1 MLLKHIINYLGS
13 SFSSKLIVFFSAVV
27 YSRLMSV
34 EDFGLL
40 NLYIS
45 YLWIFVIIFSSN
57 LYTAI
62 GRYIYDEKGDFNH
75 FFSTTILI
83 ILLLSL
89 LSIFIL
95 IYQIDYFEILLRLP
109 REVIFIL
116 IITTIALILESVL
129 TQIAVY
135 NQQSTLIFKLTFF
148 KSMGAFVL
156 SLIFLFF
163 IVNYQKYFAV
173 IYAEL
178 IISVFLIL
186 YISYKLRKYF
196 SFKYNKAHIK
206 YMMNYSIP
214 LIPYMLSLTL
224 LSQSDRI
231 MIDYFYGNK
240 ETGLYSMAYNLGIVL
255 VIIIAALLNAWTPS
269 YFKYMNN
276 KNYKKV
282 EIGSNNIYLICFFIT
297 LLIVLFGENIASVVL
312 SKEYESSLHLI
323 SVIAISGL
331 ASSIWQIW
339 GRITAYVHKTYI
351 TSILAVIAT
360 ILNIGLNY
368 YLLPIYGY
376 EIAAWTTLVSYLTI
390 GVLALVVS
398 NFIIGYYYVNIFEK
412 ILSIIF
418 FIIVYFVFKYIDL
431 NFMYLLFVKIFL
443 LIGLLFLYRIK
454 LINLKRDLF
463 E

>member
-1 MLLKHIINYLGS
+1 MIKHIINYLGS
-13 SFSSKLIVFFSAVV
+13 SFSSKLIVFFSAIV
-27 YSRLMSV
+27 YSRLMTV
-34 EDFGLL
+34 EEFGFL

-62 GRYIYDEKGDFNH
+62 GRYIYEEREDFNH
-75 FFSTTILI
+75 FFSTTSI
-83 ILLLSL
+83 IIFLFSII
-89 LSIFIL
+89 SIFIL
-95 IYQIDYFEILLRLP
+95 MYDIDYFEKFLRLP
-109 REVIFIL
+109 REIIFIL
-116 IITTIALILESVL
+116 IITTIALILESIF

-135 NQQSTLIFKLTFF
+135 HQQSTLVFKLTFY

-163 IVNYQKYFAV
+163 IVNYEKYFAV

-186 YISYKLRKYF
+186 YFSYKLRKYF
-196 SFKYNKAHIK
+196 SLKYNKAHIK

-255 VIIIAALLNAWTPS
+255 VLVIAALLNAWNPS

-276 KNYKKV
+276 KDYKKV
-282 EIGSNNIYLICFFIT
+282 ERGSNNIFLICIFIT
-297 LLIVLFGENIASVVL
+297 LLIVLFGENIASVIL
-312 SKEYESSLHLI
+312 SEEYESNLHLI
-323 SVIAISGL
+323 SVISIGGL

-339 GRITAYVHKTYI
+339 GRIIGYVNKTYI

-376 EIAAWTTLVSYLTI
+376 EIAAWTTLASYLVI
-390 GVLALVVS
+390 GILALTVS
-398 NFIIGYYYVNIFEK
+398 NFIIGYYYINIFEK
-412 ILSIIF
+412 LFKILLLICLVLFFEYIKLNLYIEFFLKMIICVS
-418 FIIVYFVFKYIDL
+418 FIMFYKKQL
-431 NFMYLLFVKIFL
+431 FL
-443 LIGLLFLYRIK
+443 LK
-454 LINLKRDLF
+454 KELI
-463 E
+463 